1 MLSVV
6 TAITG
11 LLGTIGT
18 SWIEKR
24 KIKAEGKIKI
34 ESAKIE
40 AKVRKVDNLHTLDQK
55 SVSDMRFSWKDEFW
69 TIILSIPAI
78 GCFIPGGAEIM
89 VEGFKALEL
98 MPEFYQYWLGV
109 AVLTA
114 FGIRI
119 VKR

>member
-1 MLSVV
+1 MSVLSSFFKSLISPVTNFLGKRSDNK
-6 TAITG
+6 TAIKTR
-11 LLGTIGT
+11 L
-18 SWIEKR
+18 IERLAASDDKLATWEQ
-24 KIKAEGKIKI
+24 IQAEAG
-34 ESAKIE
+34 S
-40 AKVRKVDNLHTLDQK
+40 H
-55 SVSDMRFSWKDEFW
+55 SWKDEFW

>member
-1 MLSVV
+1 MSF
-6 TAITG
+6 ASIITG
-11 LLGTIGT
+11 LISPVTNLFAKRSDNKTAVKVKNIDRLVNAEDQLAE
-18 SWIEKR
+18 WEK
-24 KIKAEGKIKI
+24 IQAESGI
-34 ESAKIE
+34 
-40 AKVRKVDNLHTLDQK
+40 H
-55 SVSDMRFSWKDEFW
+55 SWKDEFW

-89 VEGFKALEL
+89 IEGFKALEL

-119 VKR
+119 IKR

>member
-1 MLSVV
+1 MKWLSDI
-6 TAITG
+6 ASGIISPITN
-11 LLGTIGT
+11 LFV
-18 SWIEKR
+18 KR
-24 KIKAEGKIKI
+24 NDNKTKIKQQQINRLENAEDKVAEWEKIQA
-34 ESAKIE
+34 ESGS
-40 AKVRKVDNLHTLDQK
+40 H
-55 SVSDMRFSWKDEFW
+55 SWKDEFW
-69 TIILSIPAI
+69 TIVLSVPAI

-89 VEGFKALEL
+89 IEGFKALEI

>member
-1 MLSVV
+1 MNLSSI
-6 TAITG
+6 ITG
-11 LLGTIGT
+11 LVSPITNLFA
-18 SWIEKR
+18 KR
-24 KIKAEGKIKI
+24 SDNKTAVKIQNIARIVNAEDQLAEWERVQA
-34 ESAKIE
+34 ESGI
-40 AKVRKVDNLHTLDQK
+40 H
-55 SVSDMRFSWKDEFW
+55 SWKDEFW

-119 VKR
+119 ARR

>member
-1 MLSVV
+1 MSILSSFFKSLISP
-6 TAITG
+6 ITN
-11 LLGTIGT
+11 LLG
-18 SWIEKR
+18 KR
-24 KIKAEGKIKI
+24 NDNKTKIKQLTIDRIVNSEDRVAEWEKVQA
-34 ESAKIE
+34 ESGI
-40 AKVRKVDNLHTLDQK
+40 H
-55 SVSDMRFSWKDEFW
+55 SWKDEFW

-78 GCFIPGGAEIM
+78 GCFVPGGAEVMI
-89 VEGFKALEL
+89 EGFNALEL

>member
-1 MLSVV
+1 MSLSSI
-6 TAITG
+6 ITG
-11 LLGTIGT
+11 LISPVTGFFSKRHDNRTAIKQQQIGR
-18 SWIEKR
+18 IENADDKL
-24 KIKAEGKIKI
+24 AEWERIQA
-34 ESAKIE
+34 ESG
-40 AKVRKVDNLHTLDQK
+40 LH
-55 SVSDMRFSWKDEFW
+55 SWKDEFW

-89 VEGFKALEL
+89 VEGFAALEL

-119 VKR
+119 IKR